1 MFYLVNT
8 TKLYGVTAIL
18 SLLKQDHF
26 LFVTLGLSLSWS
38 NSSWIY
44 NYLCNQCPSSLTFW
58 VRILLRSDVL
68 DTTLCDKVCQWLAT
82 GPWFSLGTSVSSTNK
97 TDFHDITEIL
107 FKVALNT
114 ITITIGQYF
123 SQDLLIHL
131 RYF

>member
-44 NYLCNQCPSSLTFW
+44 NYLCNQCPSSL
-58 VRILLRSDVL
+58 
-68 DTTLCDKVCQWLAT
+68 
-82 GPWFSLGTSVSSTNK
+82 
-97 TDFHDITEIL
+97 
-107 FKVALNT
+107 
-114 ITITIGQYF
+114 
-123 SQDLLIHL
+123 
-131 RYF
+131 